1 MKKTAFLACW
11 AAFFLSLAAH
21 QDSGAY
27 ERSLA
32 NLITPTQL
40 DARHL
45 EFSIQHHFLGPV
57 SEDPLETFL
66 GTHWGANIG
75 LSLRAVP
82 VKRLDVWGSHLILNM
97 EKVCSLGAGYS
108 VNVPDAG
115 FSMKFAAEWFNT
127 KRKFSEDDWQSDLLI
142 AAGFQTRPLL
152 GKWSVLLNAG
162 FDTYAEKIGAGI
174 GLLWQLSKPLSL
186 WTEYFPMRFSEDLSH
201 DSYAVGVKAVTYGH
215 HFFLFLSNNTGP
227 GIYRMMAGSGSG
239 DLYLGFKIQRDFEW

>member
-1 MKKTAFLACW
+1 MKRTVFLASW
-11 AAFFLSLAAH
+11 AAFFLILTAH
-21 QDSGAY
+21 RDSGAY

-32 NLITPTQL
+32 NLIAPTQL
-40 DARHL
+40 DARHM

-66 GTHWGANIG
+66 GTHRGANIG

-97 EKVCSLGAGYS
+97 EKVYGMGAGYS
-108 VNVPDAG
+108 VAVPEPG
-115 FSMKFAAEWFNT
+115 FSMKFAVEWFHS
-127 KRKFSEDDWQSDLLI
+127 KRKFSKDRWQSDFLL
-142 AAGFQTRPLL
+142 AAGLQTRPLFR
-152 GKWSVLLNAG
+152 KWSVLLNAG
-162 FDTYAEKIGAGI
+162 FDTDAEKIGAGI

-186 WTEYFPMRFSEDLSH
+186 WSEYYPLRFFEDLDH
-201 DSYAVGVKAVTYGH
+201 DSYALGLKAVTYGH

-227 GIYRMMAGSGSG
+227 GVFRMMAGSGSG